1 MTTGIG
7 IDKASEISPK
17 DFERML
23 LRTLTAMKK
32 GDFKVRM
39 PVEFTGSAGKISD
52 TLNDILELSQKT
64 ADEVERIANVV
75 GKEGKLTQR
84 AQVPVAGGEWAVI
97 AESVNSLVS
106 DLVQPTNEISRVIGA
121 VARGDLSRTMA
132 IEFDGRPLK
141 GEFLRTAK
149 TVNTMV
155 TQLASFASEVT
166 RVAREVGTEG
176 KLGGQADVKGVAG
189 TWKDLTESV
198 NSMAGNLTAQVR
210 NIAEVTTAVATG
222 DLSKKITVEVR
233 GEILELKNTI
243 NTMVDQLRSFASE
256 VTRVAREVG
265 SEGKLGGQADVQG
278 VSGTWRDLTDSVNY
292 MAANLTNQ
300 VRNIAAVT
308 TAVANGDLSKQITV
322 DARGE
327 ILELKETINT
337 MVDQLR
343 SFASEVTRVAREVG
357 TEGKLGGQ
365 ADVKGVSGTWKDLT
379 DSVNYMA
386 ANLTSQVRNI
396 AEVTTAVANGDLSK
410 KITAEALGEILELK
424 NTINTM
430 VDQLRSFASEVTRVA
445 REVGTEG
452 QLGGQAEVPGV
463 AGTWKD
469 LTDSVNAMA
478 GNLTAQVRNIA
489 EVTTAVANGDLSK
502 KITVDVRGEI
512 LELKNTINTMVDQL
526 NSFASEVTRV
536 AREVGTEGKLGGQ
549 AEVRGVAGT
558 WKDLTD
564 NVNMMASN
572 LTAQVRNIADV
583 TTAVAMGDLSK
594 KITVDVRGEI
604 LELKNTIN
612 TMVDQL
618 SGFASEVTRVARE
631 VGTEGMLG
639 GQAEVP
645 GVAGTWKDLTDSVN
659 AMAGNL
665 TAQVRNIAE
674 VTTAVANGD
683 LGKKITVEV
692 RGEILELKNTINT
705 MVDQLNSFAAEVTRV
720 AREVGTEGKLG
731 GQAQVKGVAGTWKDL
746 TDSVNSM
753 AGNLTGQVRNI
764 AEVTTAVAMGD
775 LSKKITVDVK
785 GEILELKNTIN
796 TMVDQLSA
804 FASEVTRVAREV
816 GTEGMLGGQAEV
828 RGVAGTWKDLTDSVN
843 YMASN
848 LTGQVRNIADV
859 TTAVA
864 NGDLSKKIT
873 VEVKGE
879 ILELKNTINT
889 MVDQL
894 RAFASEVTR
903 VAREV
908 GTEGKLGG
916 QAMVQGVAG
925 TWKDLTDSVN
935 SMASNLTAQVRN
947 IAEVTTAVALGDL
960 TKKITV
966 DVRGE
971 ILELKNTINTMVDQ
985 LRSFAAEVTRVAR
998 EVGTEG
1004 KLGGQ
1009 ADVRGVS
1016 GTWKDLTDSV
1026 NSMASNLT
1034 NQVRNIAQ
1042 VTTAVAN
1049 GDLSKKI
1056 TVAVRGEV
1064 LELKNTINTMV
1075 DQLNSFAAE
1084 VTRVAREVGT
1094 EGKLGGQA
1102 QVKGVAGTW
1111 KDLTDSVNSMA
1122 GNLTAQVRNIAE
1134 VTTAVAMGDLSK
1146 KITVDV
1152 KGEILELKNTINT
1165 MVDQL
1170 NSFAAEVTRVA
1181 REVGTEGKLGGQAQV
1196 RGVAGTWKDLTD
1208 NVNFMAS
1215 NLTNQVR
1222 NIAQVTTAVAMGD
1235 LSKKITVDVK
1245 GEILE
1250 LKNTINTMV
1259 DQLNSFAAE
1268 VTRVAREVGTE
1279 GKLGGQ
1285 AEVKGVAGTWKDL
1298 TDNVNMMAANLT
1310 NQVRGI
1316 AKVVTAVAN
1325 GVLKQ
1330 KLTVEARGE
1339 IAELGDTINN
1349 MIDTL
1354 ATFADQVTTVAR
1366 EVGVEGK
1373 LGGRAN
1379 VPGAS
1384 GTWRDLTD
1392 NVNQLAANLTTQV
1405 RAIADVA
1412 TAVTKGDL
1420 TRSITVEAQGEV
1432 AALKDNVNEMIRS
1445 LRETTLRNNEQDW
1458 LKTNLAKFTRM
1469 MQGQKNLTT
1478 VSQLILSEL
1487 APVVGAKHGVFY
1499 VMDQNGG
1506 GEPVLKLAA
1515 TYAYKERK
1523 HLARQFRIGEGI
1535 VGQAAF
1541 EKQRILLQNAPE
1553 DYITINSGLGEAK
1566 PMQIVV
1572 LPIVFE
1578 GAVLAVM
1585 ELATFTAFSD
1595 TYVSLLDQ
1603 LTESIGVVLNTIQAN
1618 MRTEEL
1624 LTQSQSLAEELQA
1637 QQEELTE
1644 TNKRLEQQ
1652 AKSLQASEEL
1662 LKTQQEELQQTNEEL
1677 EEKARL
1683 LQTQNEEVEHKNREV
1698 ENAKRQLEE
1707 KARQLALTSKYKSEF
1722 LANMSHELRTPL
1734 NSLLILAKLLAE
1746 NPDNNLSGKQ
1756 VDFARTIHSSGQDLL
1771 TLINDI
1777 LDLSKIE
1784 SGMMTIS
1791 LGDLPFTELAES
1803 MDKTFRQVA
1812 NDKRLDFNIEL
1823 DASLPRTIHT
1833 DATRLQQV
1841 LKNLLGNAFKF
1852 TEKGGVTLRL
1862 ATASEG
1868 WTPGH
1873 ETLERASSVI
1883 AFNVSDTG
1891 IGIPDEKQRII
1902 FEAFQQADASTTRK
1916 FGGTGLGLSI
1926 SREIARLL
1934 GGEIRVTSEEG
1945 SGSSFT
1951 LFLPQ
1956 SYVAPTR
1963 RREEDRNGST
1973 LETPIAAEIA
1983 LRRAGDSDAQART
1996 SSEEPNVVTR
2006 RTRRED
2012 EGRGEE
2018 TQLIVEEQ
2026 VPDDRDSIAD
2036 GDRLVLIVEDDVTFA
2051 SILLDMAHDKGFKGV
2066 VATRG
2071 ESGLQLAKRYRP
2083 DAITLDIA
2091 LPDMEGWTVLDRL
2104 KHDKSTRH
2112 IPVHII
2118 SGDDETA
2125 RGLKLGAFAQ
2135 VQKPVTKEALD
2146 EAFAKIKGFVD
2157 RPNKSLLIIEDNEQQ
2172 RSAIAELIGGDGDVD
2187 ITSAASGEEALQILR
2202 DRRFD
2207 CMVLDLGLP
2216 DMNGFEFISRMR
2228 NDLGVDDIPI
2238 VVYTGRELT
2247 KKEETELKRM
2257 AEAII
2262 VKDARS
2268 PERLL
2273 DETALFL
2280 HRVEA
2285 NLPEQKRQ
2293 ILEQL
2298 HESDPV
2304 LAGKKALIV
2313 DDDMRNIYALTSLLE
2328 RHKMNV
2334 LYAESGAD
2342 GIEQLHNHPDI
2353 DVVLMDVMMPEM
2365 DGYEA
2370 MRRIRSMD
2378 EYKNLPMI
2386 ALTAKAMKGD
2396 REKCMEAGASD
2407 YITKPIDAQ
2416 QLISLLRVWLYL

>member
-1 MTTGIG
+1 MTAGIG
-7 IDKASEISPK
+7 IDKATEYSSK
-17 DFERML
+17 DFERLL
-23 LRTLTAMKK
+23 LRTLAAMKK
-32 GDFKVRM
+32 GDFSVRM
-39 PVEFTGSAGKISD
+39 PVDFTGVQGKIAD
-52 TLNDILELSQKT
+52 TLNDIVELNEKSSH
-64 ADEVERIANVV
+64 EVERIANVV
-75 GKEGKLTQR
+75 GKEGKLSAR
-84 AQVPVAGGEWAVI
+84 AQVPSAAGSWGVI
-97 AESVNSLVS
+97 TESMNSLIT
-106 DLVQPTNEISRVIGA
+106 DLVQPTNEIARVIGA
-121 VARGDLSRTMA
+121 VARGDLSRSMA
-132 IEFDGRPLK
+132 MEFDGRPLK

-155 TQLASFASEVT
+155 EQLASFASEVT

-189 TWKDLTESV
+189 TWKDLTDSV
-198 NSMAGNLTAQVR
+198 NSMAGNLTGQVR
-210 NIAEVTTAVATG
+210 NIAEVTTAVANG

-265 SEGKLGGQADVQG
+265 TEGKLGGQADVQG
-278 VSGTWRDLTDSVNY
+278 VSGTWKDLTDSVNY

-300 VRNIAAVT
+300 VRNIAQVT

-365 ADVKGVSGTWKDLT
+365 AEVRGVSGTWKDLT

-452 QLGGQAEVPGV
+452 RLGGQAEVPGV

-489 EVTTAVANGDLSK
+489 DVTTAVANGDLSKKITVEVRGEILELKNTINTMVDQLNSFAAEVTRVAREVGTEGKLGGQAQVGGVSGTWKDLTDSVNSMAGNLTAQVRNIAEVTTAVATGDLSK

-512 LELKNTINTMVDQL
+512 LELKNTINVMVDQLSAFASEVTRVAREVGTEGRLGGQAEVPGVGGTWKDLTDSVNAMASNLTGQVRNIAEVTTAVANGDLSKKITVEVRGEIAELKDTINTMVDQL
-526 NSFASEVTRV
+526 NSFAAEVTRV

-549 AEVRGVAGT
+549 AQVKGVAGT

-564 NVNMMASN
+564 SVNAMAGN
-572 LTAQVRNIADV
+572 LTGQVRNIADVTTAVANGDLTKKITVEVRGEILELKNTINTMVDQLSAFASEVTRVAREVGTEGMLGGQAEVKGVAGTWKDLTDSVNYMAANLTGQVRNIAEV

-618 SGFASEVTRVARE
+618 RSFAAEVTRVARE
-631 VGTEGMLG
+631 VGTEGKLG
-639 GQAEVP
+639 GQADVK
-645 GVAGTWKDLTDSVN
+645 GVSGTWKDLTDSVN
-659 AMAGNL
+659 SMAANL
-665 TAQVRNIAE
+665 TGQVRNIAEVTTAVAMGDLSKKITVDVRGEILELKNTINTMVDQLRSFAAEVTRVAREVGTEGKLGGQADVRGVGGTWKDLTDSVNSMASNLTGQVRNIAE

-683 LGKKITVEV
+683 LSKKITVDV

-764 AEVTTAVAMGD
+764 ADVTTAVANGD
-775 LSKKITVDVK
+775 LSKKITVEVR

-796 TMVDQLSA
+796 IMVDQLNS

-816 GTEGMLGGQAEV
+816 GVEGRLGGQAQV
-828 RGVAGTWKDLTDSVN
+828 KGVAGTWKDLTDNVN
-843 YMASN
+843 MMASN
-848 LTGQVRNIADV
+848 LTNQVRNIAQV

-894 RAFASEVTR
+894 NSFAEEVTR

-916 QAMVQGVAG
+916 QA
-925 TWKDLTDSVN
+925 N
-935 SMASNLTAQVRN
+935 
-947 IAEVTTAVALGDL
+947 
-960 TKKITV
+960 
-966 DVRGE
+966 
-971 ILELKNTINTMVDQ
+971 
-985 LRSFAAEVTRVAR
+985 
-998 EVGTEG
+998 
-1004 KLGGQ
+1004 
-1009 ADVRGVS
+1009 
-1016 GTWKDLTDSV
+1016 
-1026 NSMASNLT
+1026 
-1034 NQVRNIAQ
+1034 
-1042 VTTAVAN
+1042 
-1049 GDLSKKI
+1049 
-1056 TVAVRGEV
+1056 
-1064 LELKNTINTMV
+1064 
-1075 DQLNSFAAE
+1075 
-1084 VTRVAREVGT
+1084 
-1094 EGKLGGQA
+1094 
-1102 QVKGVAGTW
+1102 
-1111 KDLTDSVNSMA
+1111 
-1122 GNLTAQVRNIAE
+1122 
-1134 VTTAVAMGDLSK
+1134 
-1146 KITVDV
+1146 
-1152 KGEILELKNTINT
+1152 
-1165 MVDQL
+1165 
-1170 NSFAAEVTRVA
+1170 
-1181 REVGTEGKLGGQAQV
+1181 
-1196 RGVAGTWKDLTD
+1196 
-1208 NVNFMAS
+1208 
-1215 NLTNQVR
+1215 
-1222 NIAQVTTAVAMGD
+1222 
-1235 LSKKITVDVK
+1235 
-1245 GEILE
+1245 
-1250 LKNTINTMV
+1250 
-1259 DQLNSFAAE
+1259 
-1268 VTRVAREVGTE
+1268 
-1279 GKLGGQ
+1279 
-1285 AEVKGVAGTWKDL
+1285 VKGVAGTWKDL
-1298 TDNVNMMAANLT
+1298 TDNVNMMASNLT

-1316 AKVVTAVAN
+1316 AKVVTAIAKGN
-1325 GVLKQ
+1325 LKQ

-1339 IAELGDTINN
+1339 IAELGDTINE

-1373 LGGRAN
+1373 LGGQAN
-1379 VPGAS
+1379 VPGAA

-1420 TRSITVEAQGEV
+1420 TRNITVQAEGEL
-1432 AALKDNVNEMIRS
+1432 ASLKGNINEMIRN
-1445 LRETTLRNNEQDW
+1445 LRETTSRNSEQDW

-1469 MQGQKNLTT
+1469 MQGQKNLAN
-1478 VSQLILSEL
+1478 VSQMILSEL

-1499 VMDQNGG
+1499 IMDSSGS
-1506 GEPVLKLAA
+1506 EPMLRLAA

-1523 HLARQFRIGEGI
+1523 NLARQFHIGEGI

-1541 EKQRILLQNAPE
+1541 EKERILLTNAPD
-1553 DYITINSGLGEAK
+1553 DYIQINSGLGEAK
-1566 PMQIVV
+1566 PMNIIV

-1585 ELATFTAFSD
+1585 ELASFNRFTE
-1595 TYVSLLDQ
+1595 TYQSLLDQ

-1624 LTQSQSLAEELQA
+1624 LAQSQSLTEELQA

-1662 LKTQQEELQQTNEEL
+1662 LKQQQEELQQSNEEL

-1683 LQTQNEEVEHKNREV
+1683 LQQQNEEVARKNNEV
-1698 ENAKRQLEE
+1698 EEARRALEE

-1734 NSLLILAKLLAE
+1734 NSLLILAKLLSD
-1746 NPDNNLSGKQ
+1746 NPEGNLNEKQ
-1756 VDFARTIHSSGQDLL
+1756 TDFARTIYSSGQDLL

-1784 SGMMTIS
+1784 SGMMNVT
-1791 LGDLPFTELAES
+1791 LTDLSFKELNDLMER
-1803 MDKTFRQVA
+1803 TFRQVA
-1812 NDKRLDFNIEL
+1812 NDKSLDFNIDL
-1823 DASLPRTIHT
+1823 SPALPQSIHT
-1833 DATRLQQV
+1833 DPTRLQQV

-1852 TEKGGVTLRL
+1852 TEKGGVTLRVEN
-1862 ATASEG
+1862 ATGG

-1873 ETLERASSVI
+1873 DILDRAGKVI
-1883 AFNVSDTG
+1883 AFSVSDTG
-1891 IGIPDEKQRII
+1891 IGIPDDKQRII

-1934 GGEIRVTSEEG
+1934 GGEIRVASEPSVG
-1945 SGSSFT
+1945 STFT
-1951 LFLPQ
+1951 LYLPVSYIAPIHNKRRDEVTSPGITVTQMPVPAGGGQAPSPVQ
-1956 SYVAPTR
+1956 SGEAPDLHGN
-1963 RREEDRNGST
+1963 EST
-1973 LETPIAAEIA
+1973 VII
-1983 LRRAGDSDAQART
+1983 
-1996 SSEEPNVVTR
+1996 
-2006 RTRRED
+2006 
-2012 EGRGEE
+2012 
-2018 TQLIVEEQ
+2018 EEQ
-2026 VPDDRDSIAD
+2026 VPDDRHAITE
-2036 GDRLVLIVEDDVTFA
+2036 GDRSVMIVEDDVKFA
-2051 SILLDMAHDKGFKGV
+2051 AILLDMARDKGFKGI

-2071 ESGLQLAKRYRP
+2071 ETALQLAKRYRP
-2083 DAITLDIA
+2083 DAITLDIE

-2104 KHDKSTRH
+2104 KHDRVTRH

-2118 SGDDETA
+2118 TADEETG
-2125 RGLKLGAFAQ
+2125 RGLRLGAFAQ
-2135 VQKPVTKEALD
+2135 VQKPVTKDALD
-2146 EAFAKIKGFVD
+2146 DAFAKIRGFVE
-2157 RPNKSLLIIEDNEQQ
+2157 RQNKSLLVIEDNEQQ
-2172 RSAIAELIGGDGDVD
+2172 RNAIVDLIGGEGDVE
-2187 ITSAASGEEALQILR
+2187 ITGAATGEEALQILR
-2202 DRRFD
+2202 ERRFD

-2216 DMNGFEFISRMR
+2216 DMSGFDFINRMK
-2228 NDLGVDDIPI
+2228 NDLHVADIPI
-2238 VVYTGRELT
+2238 VVYTGRDLSR
-2247 KKEETELKRM
+2247 KEESELKRM
-2257 AEAII
+2257 ADAII
-2262 VKDARS
+2262 VKDVRS

-2285 NLPEQKRQ
+2285 NLPEHKRQ

-2304 LAGKKALIV
+2304 LAGKTALVV

-2328 RHKMNV
+2328 RHKMKV
-2334 LYAESGAD
+2334 LYAESGAE
-2342 GIEQLHNHPDI
+2342 GIEQLNGHKDEI

-2370 MRRIRSMD
+2370 MRRVRSI
-2378 EYKNLPMI
+2378 EEFKNLPMI

-2416 QLISLLRVWLYL
+2416 QLVSLLRVWLYR